1 MRKKAAIT
9 SGIAA
14 AVLGGG
20 LALALNGGG
29 SASAAGTTAAHA
41 RPESATSPSAATTT
55 ISRSQAE
62 QIALKAMP
70 GGQVR
75 SAELEDE
82 HGVPVWSVKVTKGG
96 VTHDLNIDARTGK
109 VVRNRIDQPRTAVP
123 RHTPTR
129 EAVHHHGEPEPGD
142 DRGRE
147 AEHRHGGDDALEGGH
162 RHGGGGED
170 DHGGDRH
177 GGGHSGRG

>member
-29 SASAAGTTAAHA
+29 SASAAEAAANTAAQA
-41 RPESATSPSAATTT
+41 RPAAASPSVASTT

-62 QIALKAMP
+62 QIALKAVP

-75 SAELEDE
+75 SAELENE
-82 HGVPVWSVKVTKGG
+82 HGVPVWSVKVIKSG
-96 VTHDLNIDARTGK
+96 VIHDLNIDARTGEI
-109 VVRNRIDQPRTAVP
+109 VRNRADRPHRAAP
-123 RHTPTR
+123 RHTPAG
-129 EAVHHHGEPEPGD
+129 EAVHRHGEPEPGD
-142 DRGRE
+142 DRGRGRETE
-147 AEHRHGGDDALEGGH
+147 ARHGGDDGH
-162 RHGGGGED
+162 R
-170 DHGGDRH
+170 
-177 GGGHSGRG
+177 GRG